1 MCNAGRDGIVRM
13 NQIQMLVIKISVTEI
28 KNACDGLIWRLNM
41 VKERISE
48 LEDRSIWITQSKTK
62 RGEKNKEGGKKEHP
76 RAMVQY

>member
-1 MCNAGRDGIVRM
+1 M
-13 NQIQMLVIKISVTEI
+13 

-62 RGEKNKEGGKKEHP
+62 RGEKNKEGEKKNIQELWYNIKWYNLGVIGISMGKKNSAEEKFEK
-76 RAMVQY
+76 